1 MAKQTEPR
9 RKTNSPVSSRSGQQ
23 ANRAGQPA
31 RPARTSRNSERAR
44 QQRQRRRRRN
54 KLVFRVV
61 CGLLICAAIV
71 LAPTVFFRV
80 SHITVTGDTRYT
92 EQELIDA
99 SGVREG
105 DNMFF
110 LDSSHIAQILQA
122 KYPYLDT
129 VKLHRRLPSTLQ
141 IEITERTAA
150 LSVEVNGE
158 YLLMDMTGKV
168 LEKNGQV
175 ADNTVEVVGAEA
187 EKLKVGDTVGDEQEK
202 LQTVLDLMNLMTQ
215 YEMND
220 KVGSIDIEKAY
231 DVRMRFDDRYTI
243 LLGNLSDL
251 EHKIQFLQAILKEP
265 SLPETG
271 IIDLTDDKK
280 AHYRPDD
287 TVSTSEEQDD
297 TEEADDAVET
307 GQSGD
312 STDDGQEQDSTDDS
326 AEQEETGADDASGQ
340 EEQADTGAQDGD
352 SSQENSDGQTTGV
365 VLYGKI
371 IL

>member
-1 MAKQTEPR
+1 MAKQTDPR
-9 RKTNSPVSSRSGQQ
+9 RKPNRPAPSGSGRQQ
-23 ANRAGQPA
+23 NRAGQPA

-44 QQRQRRRRRN
+44 QQRMRRRKRN
-54 KLVFRVV
+54 KLVFRVI

-80 SHITVTGDTRYT
+80 SHITVSGDTRYT
-92 EQELIDA
+92 GQELIDS

-110 LDSSHIAQILQA
+110 LDSGHIEQVLQA

-141 IEITERTAA
+141 IEVTERTPA

-158 YLLMDMTGKV
+158 YLLMDMAGKV
-168 LEKNGQV
+168 LEKAGQV
-175 ADNTVEVVGAEA
+175 ADNTVEVIGAEA
-187 EKLKVGDTVGDEQEK
+187 EELKIGDMVGDEQEK
-202 LQTVLDLMNLMTQ
+202 LQTVLDLMSLMTQ
-215 YEMND
+215 YEMNEQVD
-220 KVGSIDIEKAY
+220 SVDIDKAY
-231 DVRMRFDDRYTI
+231 DVRIRFDDRYTI
-243 LLGNLSDL
+243 LLGNLSEL

-287 TVSTSEEQDD
+287 TVNTAQTQDD
-297 TEEADDAVET
+297 TGDDADNTAET
-307 GQSGD
+307 GQTGD
-312 STDDGQEQDSTDDS
+312 STDDGQEEDGAEDS
-326 AEQEETGADDASGQ
+326 SGQ
-340 EEQADTGAQDGD
+340 QEDTGTQDGD
-352 SSQENSDGQTTGV
+352 SSGENAGAQTAGTV
-365 VLYGKI
+365 QPGKI
-371 IL
+371 PL